1 MADIVKD
8 NINILMK
15 SESKLDDSFP
25 ESHFMIEGFGKAS
38 RLDRNRNGVVSCC
51 LFEAILLPKSFLQK
65 KVLTKDFTLN

>member
-25 ESHFMIEGFGKAS
+25 ESQFMIEGFGKAS
-38 RLDRNRNGVVSCC
+38 RLDRNRNGVVSDC
-51 LFEAILLPKSFLQK
+51 LSEAILLPKSFLQK